1 MKAVHDFSWEDFK
14 WIKTYER
21 AANVRN
27 SYFCQMKKLSLTLL
41 RLYLFWMV
49 YFFCLRA
56 VFLLYHIQLLSIE
69 GITIQESLYSF
80 VAALKLD
87 LATASYIILP
97 SFILLLFSALFAQG
111 ILRRLHHIF
120 QYLLIFLF
128 ALVVGAELGLYS
140 EWKSKLT
147 AKALSHLSHPLEV
160 FQTVSGLQFTMLIL
174 IWLGLSF
181 GGLFLYRLL
190 ARRYADSPPPLNV
203 RAPISALWLLPLIF
217 LGARGGWAAIP
228 ASISSASFSKYPIL
242 NAASVNSLYNIGFSL
257 LSAHQLKGE
266 NIFATIDEAKAPD
279 IVQKLHQVEKDST
292 LNILKIKHP
301 NIVVLLLESWS
312 ADLIESLGGEP
323 GITPNFKELE
333 KDGLLFTRFYA
344 SANRSQQAMGSLYAG
359 LPGIPITHIADH
371 PEKYN
376 ALPSLIQKLKPEGY
390 SSAFYFGGQL
400 NYGNILTFLL
410 HNQIDVIV
418 EGKDLPANM
427 PRGRL
432 GVHDGLL
439 LPYAAQQMNG
449 LKTPFFCTIFTLSSH
464 SPYDYPMEQVI
475 TWPKLEKPFVNGGH
489 YTDKALK
496 AFFDEAKK
504 SSWYDQTLFV
514 LMADHSK
521 TTYRNHPLESF
532 EHHKIPL
539 LLCGP
544 ALKDEFRGK
553 QMDMICGN
561 ADVPATLLRQLGLE
575 SKEFFWSKN
584 FLNRYYHPFAYFE
597 LNEGLGWKTDEG
609 YFVWNKFADT
619 YFQKS
624 LPADKEEKILKE
636 GKAYLQVLY
645 GNFLNF

>member
-1 MKAVHDFSWEDFK
+1 
-14 WIKTYER
+14 
-21 AANVRN
+21 
-27 SYFCQMKKLSLTLL
+27 MKKLSLILL

-56 VFLLYHIQLLSIE
+56 VFILYHIQLLRIE
-69 GITIQESLYSF
+69 EIPVKESLYSF

-87 LATASYIILP
+87 FATASYVILP
-97 SFILLLFSALFAQG
+97 SFLLLLLSAIFSQK
-111 ILRRLHHIF
+111 ILRKLHHFF

-128 ALVVGAELGLYS
+128 ALIVGAELGLYA

-147 AKALSHLSHPLEV
+147 AKALSHLSHPLEI
-160 FQTVSGLQFTMLIL
+160 FQTVSGLQFTSLIL

-181 GGLFLYRLL
+181 GGVWLYRRL
-190 ARRYADSPPPLNV
+190 AGRYADSPPPLNV
-203 RAPISALWLLPLIF
+203 RATISSLWLLPLIF

-228 ASISSASFSKYPIL
+228 VSISSASFSQHSIL
-242 NAASVNSLYNIGFSL
+242 NAASVNSFYNIGFSL
-257 LSAHQLKGE
+257 LSAYQLNGE
-266 NIFATIDEAKAPD
+266 NIFATMNDSEARN

-292 LNILKIKHP
+292 LNILKIKRP

-333 KDGLLFTRFYA
+333 KDGLLFTSFYA

-359 LPGIPITHIADH
+359 LPGLPITHIADH

-376 ALPSLIQKLKPEGY
+376 ALPSLTRKLKSEGY

-418 EGKDLPANM
+418 EGKDLPSSM

-432 GVHDGLL
+432 GVHDGIL
-439 LPYAAQQMNG
+439 LPYVAQQISE

-496 AFFDEAKK
+496 AFFDEARN

-514 LMADHSK
+514 VMADHSK
-521 TTYRNHPLESF
+521 STYRNHPLESF

-553 QMDMICGN
+553 QMNVICGN
-561 ADVPATLLRQLGLE
+561 TDVPATLLKQLGLE
-575 SKEFFWSKN
+575 SKEFVWSKN
-584 FLNRYYHPFAYFE
+584 ILNRYYRPFAYFE

-619 YFQKS
+619 YYQKS
-624 LPADKEEKILKE
+624 LPAENEEKILKE

-645 GNFLNF
+645 GDFLNY